1 MHNVNTD
8 YALHPLHGYGGVIA
22 LTPLLVALLL
32 NPEPNN
38 ILTDA
43 VLHMHIHIAINLC
56 LAYTTPNL
64 HV

>member
-1 MHNVNTD
+1 MHND
-8 YALHPLHGYGGVIA
+8 YALHPLHGYGGLIT

-32 NPEPNN
+32 NPEPND
-38 ILTDA
+38 ILSDA

-56 LAYTTPNL
+56 LACTTPNL